1 MKTLKVAAV
10 RGFEYYKQKVSQD
23 LRKEVRLRFMH
34 KACANMT
41 LVRIL
46 NLTPYKEPEFSG
58 LISEFKL
65 IPEDD
70 WRGE

>member
-1 MKTLKVAAV
+1 MAAL

-23 LRKEVRLRFMH
+23 LRKEVGLTLMH
-34 KACANMT
+34 KACANIT

-46 NLTPYKEPEFSG
+46 NLTPYKETEFSG

-65 IPEDD
+65 ISEAD